1 MNRKNLTAAVL
12 AGLAGVAGI
21 AGTAQAVNINPDGT
35 GQVLLYPYYTTNDG
49 NQTLISVVN
58 TTEQA
63 KAVKV
68 RFLEGFNSREVLD
81 FNLYMSRE
89 DVWTAVVADSSAFG
103 AEAGVP
109 HLFTA
114 DTTCTVPYLYEMGS
128 TAPGLQAFL
137 SFAYTGNAED
147 GGPTEIGRAGEGH
160 LEMIEMGTL
169 LGDAAADATHG
180 TDGMPADCLA
190 INERWYEVVGGTDGT
205 WFDEATNGCGSAD
218 ADGQA
223 CTDTGRNS
231 GGLFGGAAIVNAD
244 NGTMYSYDA
253 KAIQGFDDTDDGLH
267 YLPGTIFPSLQSGSG
282 KDAWVF
288 FGVPQNQAVEVNYD
302 NSVDALSAVFMH
314 DYIMNEY
321 VVEEDL
327 NAGTEWVITFPTKN
341 FYADAD
347 RMVAA
352 GLIPKAPKEPADAV
366 PPGYTCTEIKTGD
379 DAGKFEDCEA
389 NARAPFTQLFG
400 ANDDGDP
407 LCEIVGLKTW
417 DREEDTFQRPDV
429 PSVVIPPTV
438 SPAPPRDCIP
448 GVDDECT
455 SETVFQL
462 CNEVNVLRFGEQVVF
477 GTPDFD
483 GESLLL
489 EVTDEFAA
497 GWGRINFTYTGE
509 FDTNDD
515 PVMRTLPAN
524 NLQGVSLVGLP
535 VTGFSA
541 YEFEND
547 FAEGGDVK
555 AYYGGLFGHKASVRG
570 LGPIATPVSQ

>member
-1 MNRKNLTAAVL
+1 
-12 AGLAGVAGI
+12 
-21 AGTAQAVNINPDGT
+21 
-35 GQVLLYPYYTTNDG
+35 
-49 NQTLISVVN
+49 
-58 TTEQA
+58 
-63 KAVKV
+63 
-68 RFLEGFNSREVLD
+68 
-81 FNLYMSRE
+81 
-89 DVWTAVVADSSAFG
+89 
-103 AEAGVP
+103 
-109 HLFTA
+109 
-114 DTTCTVPYLYEMGS
+114 
-128 TAPGLQAFL
+128 
-137 SFAYTGNAED
+137 
-147 GGPTEIGRAGEGH
+147 
-160 LEMIEMGTL
+160 MIEMGTL
-169 LGDAAADATHG
+169 LGDSAADATHG
-180 TDGMPADCLA
+180 TDGMPADCDQL
-190 INERWYEVVGGTDGT
+190 NENWYEVVGGDNGI
-205 WFDEATNGCGSAD
+205 WFDEATEGCGSAD

-253 KAIQGFDDTDDGLH
+253 KAIQGFDDTADGLH
-267 YLPGTIFPSLQSGSG
+267 YLPGTVFPSLASGSQD
-282 KDAWVF
+282 DAWVF
-288 FGVPQNQAVEVNYD
+288 FGVPQNQAIEVDYD
-302 NSVDALSAVFMH
+302 NSVDAISAVFMH

-341 FYADAD
+341 FYADPD
-347 RMVAA
+347 RMVVA
-352 GLIPKAPKEPADAV
+352 GLRDKLGKPPYDSEPD
-366 PPGYTCTEIKTGD
+366 GYSCTQNKDEDSD
-379 DAGKFEDCEA
+379 DYLTWDDCEA
-389 NARAPFTQLFG
+389 IPRAPFTQLFG
-400 ANDDGDP
+400 AVDSDDDP

-448 GVDDECT
+448 GVDAECT

-483 GESLLL
+483 GQSLLL

-509 FDTNDD
+509 FDDDDD
-515 PVMRTLPAN
+515 PIMRTLPSADRATPD
-524 NLQGVSLVGLP
+524 LVGLP

-555 AYYGGLFGHKASVRG
+555 AYYGGLFGHKASVKAVAPSSDG
-570 LGPIATPVSQ
+570 